1 MTIIDVA
8 TIEDIKNDLAELRM
22 YLRKCKNDTIKWIFF
37 FAVTQPI
44 VLYFI
49 LSLILHR

>member
-1 MTIIDVA
+1 MTIRDIA
-8 TIEDIKNDLAELRM
+8 TTEDIKSNFEELRIYM
-22 YLRKCKNDTIKWIFF
+22 RKCKNDTIKWMFF